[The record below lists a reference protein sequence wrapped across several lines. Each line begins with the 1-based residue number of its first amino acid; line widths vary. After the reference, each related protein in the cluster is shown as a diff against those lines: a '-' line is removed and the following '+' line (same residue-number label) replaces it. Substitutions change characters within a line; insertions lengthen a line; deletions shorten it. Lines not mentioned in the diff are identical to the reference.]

1 MTTFFPT
8 FSGLVLALYQRNLPA
23 NVYTRK
29 CISVQENYINWN
41 LKMNNYMCD
50 NVELYHFL
58 KIEKM
63 YLIEKQHTHN
73 VRKWSVNTQF

>member
-1 MTTFFPT
+1 
-8 FSGLVLALYQRNLPA
+8 
-23 NVYTRK
+23 
-29 CISVQENYINWN
+29 
-41 LKMNNYMCD
+41 MCD